1 VAAKKRRSWWKT
13 AAATA
18 LQQEYWMRL
27 LAHLSDEDQERLRRD
42 LVPIDLGYQ
51 RRLYDADRK
60 IECVYFIESGVAS
73 LVTIMQNGQAAEV
86 GTIGDEGFVGIPV
99 LLGDERTPN
108 AVYMQVPGKGFCMS
122 VSKFREELERSPR
135 LRDVLLHYAHAFFNT
150 MAQSAACAHFHSLER
165 RCCRWLLMTL
175 DRMPSPEF
183 LLTHEFLAMMLGCRR
198 AGVTEAMR
206 TLRENGLVRYHHG
219 EVTILDREELER
231 RSCECYAITK
241 AEFDR
246 LLAPPSG

>member
-1 VAAKKRRSWWKT
+1 
-13 AAATA
+13 
-18 LQQEYWMRL
+18 
-27 LAHLSDEDQERLRRD
+27 
-42 LVPIDLGYQ
+42 
-51 RRLYDADRK
+51 
-60 IECVYFIESGVAS
+60 
-73 LVTIMQNGQAAEV
+73 
-86 GTIGDEGFVGIPV
+86 
-99 LLGDERTPN
+99 
-108 AVYMQVPGKGFCMS
+108 
-122 VSKFREELERSPR
+122 
-135 LRDVLLHYAHAFFNT
+135 
-150 MAQSAACAHFHSLER
+150 
-165 RCCRWLLMTL
+165 MTL

-231 RSCECYAITK
+231 CSCECYAITK